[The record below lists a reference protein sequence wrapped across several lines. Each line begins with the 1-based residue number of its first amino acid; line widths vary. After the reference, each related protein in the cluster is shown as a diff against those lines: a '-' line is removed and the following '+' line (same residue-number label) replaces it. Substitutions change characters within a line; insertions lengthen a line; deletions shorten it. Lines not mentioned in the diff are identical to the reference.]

1 MKWLNILLIL
11 FFLFCKSYSTKP
23 TEYKTQDYNQAL
35 EYLQGWIL
43 KTMEDYKVVGLSL
56 VVVDDKQV
64 LWKFQAGYE
73 NKEKKI
79 PVRDNTNF
87 NIGSIAKVINAVAI
101 LRLVEEKKLNLN
113 DPIHKYVDD
122 LPIDYD
128 YHRPITIKQLLTHHS
143 GLPSDLMKFLWNED
157 YLELEQITK
166 EIRLR

>member
-101 LRLVEEKKLNLN
+101 LNLSKKKN
-113 DPIHKYVDD
+113 
-122 LPIDYD
+122 
-128 YHRPITIKQLLTHHS
+128 
-143 GLPSDLMKFLWNED
+143 
-157 YLELEQITK
+157 
-166 EIRLR
+166 